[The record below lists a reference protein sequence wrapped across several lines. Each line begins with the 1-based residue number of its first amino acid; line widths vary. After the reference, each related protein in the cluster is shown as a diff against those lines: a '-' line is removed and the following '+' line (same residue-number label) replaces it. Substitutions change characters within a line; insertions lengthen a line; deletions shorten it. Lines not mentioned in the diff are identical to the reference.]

1 MFEKN
6 NSIKD
11 ILKEAKDKLSK
22 DKSLSNEKEEF
33 NQRLAKAL
41 DGNVLVLNK
50 VYGSDS
56 NSNIDQRS
64 KKITEIIEHQS
75 ALILNNEIKDSS
87 DKTLLLEQEVLLADN
102 VLTLENEIKEDG
114 ALVLDHEYKE
124 PINQA
129 LSEVQAD
136 LEEIKQRSGQKD
148 PFIERIEQLEEKQIS
163 LFAKVDEVLNEIKSK
178 DPTEDIALKF
188 DILTNQIGNE
198 IDEKIEKIK
207 EDIQENKEQKNQLEE
222 RIIQI
227 ENSSENLRNSVE
239 NLDYKIE
246 DLTRN
251 LNESLSQN
259 IQEQIKKFEQSQLA
273 QDEKIN
279 SKLQEYEKN
288 IESRFDVIQHQIKTS
303 IDQFHKFIE
312 EEKLSKEEDKKNDPE
327 YQSNL
332 RLNNIYK
339 ILEMQI
345 SQSLVSNFSNN
356 AIPQNITSSSNPLN
370 AIAPTIV
377 KSDNREVLQKL
388 EELKV
393 QLNNKSKI
401 DDNGI
406 KEIFSLTNNKISKLE
421 EKINEN
427 QSSLT
432 ETFVSNQDKII
443 NYFKSNE
450 LKSLQGLSLDL
461 SSIREFDDMEEAKSF
476 IENVILKE
484 TQTWIKNNQKSIE
497 DICKKIIYK

>member
-75 ALILNNEIKDSS
+75 ALILNNEIKDSP
-87 DKTLLLEQEVLLADN
+87 DKTLLLEQEVSLADN

-114 ALVLDHEYKE
+114 ALVLDHEYEE
-124 PINQA
+124 PIKQA

-136 LEEIKQRSGQKD
+136 LDEIKQRSEQKD

-312 EEKLSKEEDKKNDPE
+312 EEKLRKEEDKKNDPE

-356 AIPQNITSSSNPLN
+356 AISQNITSSSNPLSTT
-370 AIAPTIV
+370 APTIV

-393 QLNNKSKI
+393 QLNNKIKI

-406 KEIFSLTNNKISKLE
+406 KEILSLTNNKISKLE

-427 QSSLT
+427 QSNLT
-432 ETFVSNQDKII
+432 ETFVNNQDKII

-461 SSIREFDDMEEAKSF
+461 SSMREFDNMEEAKSF

>member
-22 DKSLSNEKEEF
+22 DKSLFNEKEEF

-75 ALILNNEIKDSS
+75 ALVLNNEIKDSS
-87 DKTLLLEQEVLLADN
+87 ARTLLLEQEVSRADD
-102 VLTLENEIKEDG
+102 VLTLENEVEEDD
-114 ALVLDHEYKE
+114 ALVLNQEYE
-124 PINQA
+124 GLVNQA
-129 LSEVQAD
+129 LTESQTA
-136 LEEIKQRSGQKD
+136 LEEIKERLEQKD
-148 PFIERIEQLEEKQIS
+148 PFIERIEQLEEKQIA
-163 LFAKVDEVLNEIKSK
+163 LFAKLDEAFNEIKSK

-207 EDIQENKEQKNQLEE
+207 NDIQENNEQKNQLEE

-227 ENSSENLRNSVE
+227 ESSSESLKNSVE

-251 LNESLSQN
+251 INESLSQN
-259 IQEQIKKFEQSQLA
+259 IQEQIKKFEQSQLV

-288 IESRFDVIQHQIKTS
+288 IESRFDVIQHQVKTS
-303 IDQFHKFIE
+303 IDQFNKFIE
-312 EEKLSKEEDKKNDPE
+312 EEKLRKEEDKKNDPE

-345 SQSLVSNFSNN
+345 SQSLVNNFSNHS
-356 AIPQNITSSSNPLN
+356 IPQNITSPSN
-370 AIAPTIV
+370 ADTPTIV
-377 KSDNREVLQKL
+377 KSDNSEVLQKL
-388 EELKV
+388 EDLKI
-393 QLNNKSKI
+393 QLNNKIKI

-406 KEIFSLTNNKISKLE
+406 KEIFSLTNSKISKLE

-427 QSSLT
+427 QSSLR
-432 ETFVSNQDKII
+432 ETFISNQDKII

-461 SSIREFDDMEEAKSF
+461 SSLREFDNMEEAKSF
-476 IENVILKE
+476 IENIILKE

-497 DICKKIIYK
+497 DICNKIIYK